1 MGSHH
6 IDDSRFGGRHLVSRR
21 TCAVWRIRA
30 GHHAGDRFLVSQER
44 GNAPAEFVMVSAL
57 LVALVLGITQ
67 VIMVG
72 YVRHTLIAAAAEGAR
87 QAGLA
92 DVSPEAAIHHTRALV
107 TASLSPRYAENIRVS
122 RSDVVGIPSALV
134 SITAPFPAL
143 GLWSM
148 GGVLEVEAH
157 APLERAR

>member
-1 MGSHH
+1 MTS
-6 IDDSRFGGRHLVSRR
+6 
-21 TCAVWRIRA
+21 
-30 GHHAGDRFLVSQER
+30 ER

-67 VIMVG
+67 IIMVG
-72 YVRHTLIAAAAEGAR
+72 YVRHTLLTAAAEGAR

-92 DVSPEAAIHHTRALV
+92 DVSPERAIDHTRALV
-107 TASLSPRYAENIRVS
+107 MASLSPSYAGDIRIG
-122 RSDVVGIPSALV
+122 RSEVLGIPSARV

-143 GLWSM
+143 GLWSA

>member
-1 MGSHH
+1 MS
-6 IDDSRFGGRHLVSRR
+6 S
-21 TCAVWRIRA
+21 
-30 GHHAGDRFLVSQER
+30 ER

-92 DVSPEAAIHHTRALV
+92 DVSPEAAIHHTRTLV

-122 RSDVVGIPSALV
+122 RSDVIGIPSAQV
-134 SITAPFPAL
+134 SISAPFPAL
-143 GLWSM
+143 GLWSV
-148 GGVLEVEAH
+148 GGVLEVEAN

>member
-1 MGSHH
+1 MHSQRGS
-6 IDDSRFGGRHLVSRR
+6 
-21 TCAVWRIRA
+21 
-30 GHHAGDRFLVSQER
+30 
-44 GNAPAEFVMVSAL
+44 APAEFVMVSAL

-67 VIMVG
+67 IIMVG
-72 YVRHTLIAAAAEGAR
+72 YVRHTLLAAAAEGAR

-92 DVSPEAAIHHTRALV
+92 DMSPERAIDHTRALV
-107 TASLSPRYAENIRVS
+107 MASLSPSYAGDIRIG
-122 RSDVVGIPSALV
+122 RSEVLGIPSARV

-143 GLWSM
+143 GLWSA

>member
-1 MGSHH
+1 MTS
-6 IDDSRFGGRHLVSRR
+6 
-21 TCAVWRIRA
+21 
-30 GHHAGDRFLVSQER
+30 ER

-57 LVALVLGITQ
+57 LVALVLGIVQ

-87 QAGLA
+87 MAGLA
-92 DVSPEAAIHHTRALV
+92 DVTAEQAVDHTRTLI
-107 TASLSPRYAENIRVS
+107 TASLSSRYAGDIRVS
-122 RSDVVGIPSALV
+122 SADVLGIPSAQV

-143 GLWSM
+143 GLWSV
-148 GGVLEVEAH
+148 GGVLEVDAH